1 MPMGCA
7 SSCKTFDSFSTAV
20 EWITQE
26 KLGIA
31 NLLHLRYDFLL
42 IQPTEDQC
50 SKSLHLFLDLCD
62 YLGIPVAPEK
72 KMQSIYHFDLCWY

>member
-7 SSCKTFDSFSTAV
+7 SSCKTFESFSTAV
-20 EWITQE
+20 EWIAQE

-31 NLLHLRYDFLL
+31 NLLHLLDDFLL
-42 IQPTEDQC
+42 IQPKEDQC

-62 YLGIPVAPEK
+62 YLGIPMASEK
-72 KMQSIYHFDLCWY
+72 TSVHLPF